1 MGSEWFEFECIFES
15 GIMYKFKNI
24 IKITLT
30 IVISFLKTYCMQYY
44 TKIKNEIGLEK
55 ENVYA
60 DL

>member
-1 MGSEWFEFECIFES
+1 MIEFECIFES
-15 GIMYKFKNI
+15 GIVYKFKNI

-30 IVISFLKTYCMQYY
+30 IVIPFLKTCMQYN
-44 TKIKNEIGLEK
+44 TKMKNEIGLKK